1 MSFDAFTLSA
11 VSVVVLLGFLLVV
24 VTAMAARPH
33 PPAPGESPPPGGA
46 EGEPGAP
53 RSLAVSR
60 AHREFCGAIHR
71 LYPNAR
77 VGLDFLVKKEGK
89 GFAIAEWL
97 LPTPVP
103 TAEELDQAM
112 ADYRQEQRTEAYR
125 EAREAEYPSIG
136 DQLDALYKERQGDP
150 SELAAIDAR
159 IAEVKARHP
168 KPGQC

>member
-1 MSFDAFTLSA
+1 M
-11 VSVVVLLGFLLVV
+11 
-24 VTAMAARPH
+24 
-33 PPAPGESPPPGGA
+33 
-46 EGEPGAP
+46 
-53 RSLAVSR
+53 SR

-97 LPTPVP
+97 LPTAVP
-103 TAEELDQAM
+103 TAEELDRAM
-112 ADYRQEQRTEAYR
+112 AEYRQEQRTEAYR